1 MSGLTS
7 CVPNVCI
14 KRNLIF
20 SDKRKKTILTFDKFY
35 NVLQRCQ
42 QDFLPCHLPNKDNMS
57 LWFCYAFTACS
68 SWKINSPPA
77 P

>member
-42 QDFLPCHLPNKDNMS
+42 QDFTL
-57 LWFCYAFTACS
+57 S
-68 SWKINSPPA
+68 STK
-77 P
+77 